1 MVECGATSI
10 YTNAK
15 TGYPNPKPL
24 QSVKK
29 WQRTF
34 FYVRTPD
41 NEDDCHNLPEFMLD
55 LPNAKTNWGIKVV
68 HGDTDLDRMASR
80 VRELHEEGLEA
91 LISWLDSSC
100 TECSHSSADLAV
112 STTCATTWTTPGR
125 RPSG

>member
-1 MVECGATSI
+1 MRRIPRRAAELGLWTRLFHFRSQVVTTGTLLSNPRGADLPLIEEKVMVKCGAATI

-41 NEDDCHNLPEFMLD
+41 NEADCHNLPEFALD
-55 LPNAKTNWGIKVV
+55 PPHQKTN
-68 HGDTDLDRMASR
+68 
-80 VRELHEEGLEA
+80 
-91 LISWLDSSC
+91 
-100 TECSHSSADLAV
+100 
-112 STTCATTWTTPGR
+112 
-125 RPSG
+125 